1 MNAVH
6 EVAGRGL
13 PLERDDIDTDQI
25 IPAHWL
31 RSTERTGYAAGLFE
45 AWRRDPA
52 FPLNDPRYAGAS
64 VLVAGANF
72 GCGSSREHAAWALLE
87 NGFRAVLAE
96 SFADIFRAN
105 AVTNG
110 LVPVALPRPALHR
123 IATAAREHPET
134 QIRVDVA
141 ALTVDVP
148 SLELHALFT
157 LAPDVRTRLLEG
169 LDDIDLTL
177 RRDDA
182 IAAHEARRASWLPRI
197 DRRAPMR

>member
-1 MNAVH
+1 MR
-6 EVAGRGL
+6 EVSGRGL

-52 FPLNDPRYAGAS
+52 FPLNDARYAGAN

-123 IATAAREHPET
+123 IADAAREHPET

-141 ALTVDVP
+141 ALSVDVP
-148 SLELHALFT
+148 SIELHALFT
-157 LAPDVRTRLLEG
+157 LAPDMRTRLIEG

-182 IAAHEARRASWLPRI
+182 IAAHEAGRASWLPRV